1 MSQRESM
8 LNIEGLGLGG
18 AQLST
23 DPTSRAFKLDCD
35 AALLQFEKAQ
45 EWADLIRYLQRLQR
59 TLNKYSQLP
68 WIPDKVLVAKRLY
81 QCLNPALPS
90 GVHLKTLETVEL
102 IFSRIGPQRLARD
115 LAFYSEGI
123 FPLYRHASYSVRP
136 VLLDL
141 FERHYVPLGPKA
153 VPCLPGLV
161 LALLSAMEDVA
172 SDLFHRAVRLIDVA
186 ERTSVHETMGA
197 IWGRLLHNA
206 TVRNPALST
215 CSCAFRSR
223 RSPAA
228 MPRSRAAWRRRRR
241 WRRHRRRRAFFGSSA
256 PMAGGRQ
263 VGRSSA
269 RGSSARMPVSRQDF
283 CPDARGPSF
292 ARWSLLCSRATR
304 WFVDSRSRCC

>member
-1 MSQRESM
+1 M
-8 LNIEGLGLGG
+8 
-18 AQLST
+18 
-23 DPTSRAFKLDCD
+23 
-35 AALLQFEKAQ
+35 
-45 EWADLIRYLQRLQR
+45 
-59 TLNKYSQLP
+59 
-68 WIPDKVLVAKRLY
+68 LVAKRLY

-172 SDLFHRAVRLIDVA
+172 SDLFHRAVRLIDALA

-206 TVRNPALST
+206 TVRNPALSYLLMRFPQPEKP
-215 CSCAFRSR
+215 SSH
-223 RSPAA
+223 AA
-228 MPRSRAAWRRRRR
+228 
-241 WRRHRRRRAFFGSSA
+241 
-256 PMAGGRQ
+256 
-263 VGRSSA
+263 
-269 RGSSARMPVSRQDF
+269 VSYTHLTL
-283 CPDARGPSF
+283 PTI
-292 ARWSLLCSRATR
+292 LL
-304 WFVDSRSRCC
+304 V